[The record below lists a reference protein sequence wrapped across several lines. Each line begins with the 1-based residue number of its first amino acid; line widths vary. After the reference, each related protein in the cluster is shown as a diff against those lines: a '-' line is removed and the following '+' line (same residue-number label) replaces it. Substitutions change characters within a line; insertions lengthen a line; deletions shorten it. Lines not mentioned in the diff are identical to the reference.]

1 MGIKSEIQTF
11 NSKESELFI
20 NTDLSQATIE
30 DQPSLLRV

>member
-20 NTDLSQATIE
+20 NTDLRQATIE
-30 DQPSLLRV
+30 D